1 MRLFAVF
8 GGVKKVDYLKRLLV
22 GRPLKSSEDEG
33 QSLSRFAALAMLS
46 SDALS
51 SVAYGTEQIVVVLV
65 TLSAAAIWYSLPIAA
80 VVLVLLTSL
89 ILSYRQIIH
98 AYPHGGGAY
107 VVSSENLG
115 KNAGL
120 IAGGSLLIDYMLTV
134 AVSVSAGAE
143 AITSAIPSL
152 YAHRVAISIVIV
164 LLIMLMNLR
173 GLRESAGFLMFPV
186 YTFIAVITIL
196 ILYGLFKVV
205 TGMDA
210 YQATAAPGA
219 LVPGVTIALL
229 LRAFSSGSSSLT
241 GVEAISNAVPFFKKP
256 KAKNA
261 AGTLAMMGLILGF
274 FFTGITFLN
283 YWYGIVPTTEVT
295 VLSQVG
301 SAVFGGQGIMYYLLQ
316 FSTALIL
323 AVAANTGFSAFPVL
337 AYNLAKDKYLPH
349 NYQDRGDRLGYS
361 NGIITLAL
369 GSIVLLLI
377 FQGSTERL
385 IPLYS
390 VGVFI
395 PFTLS
400 QTGMVL
406 KWRKEGKNWFR
417 KSIANIIGAVIS
429 FSIVVILFVFRLP
442 DIWPFFIIMPI
453 LMYIFYRIHTHY
465 KNVAEQLRIAN
476 DEPIKIHEYD
486 GNTVVVL
493 VGNVTQV
500 NVGALNYAQ
509 SIGDYVIAMHVSLEE
524 NEEKEKEIRAE
535 FKKHFP
541 DIRFSVV
548 RSPYRSIINPVTRY
562 VKRISKTAKERNYT
576 TTVLIPEFVPNK
588 AWKRSLHNQTALRLR
603 LKLAYRDDIIIS
615 TYNYHLKK

>member
-1 MRLFAVF
+1 M
-8 GGVKKVDYLKRLLV
+8 DYLKRLLV
-22 GRPLKSSEDEG
+22 GRPLKSSENDE
-33 QSLSRFAALAMLS
+33 QNLSRFAALAMLS

-65 TLSAAAIWYSLPIAA
+65 TLSAAAIWYSLPIAF
-80 VVLVLLTSL
+80 VVLILLASL

-120 IAGGSLLIDYMLTV
+120 IAGGSLLVDYMLTV

-143 AITSAIPSL
+143 AIASAIPAL
-152 YAHRVAISIVIV
+152 YNHRVLISVIIV
-164 LLIMLMNLR
+164 LLLMLMNLR
-173 GLRESAGFLMFPV
+173 GLRESAGLLMTPV
-186 YTFIAVITIL
+186 YSFIAVITIL
-196 ILYGLFKVV
+196 IVVGLVKIV
-205 TGMDA
+205 TG
-210 YQATAAPGA
+210 AAPLHSTAQVGA
-219 LVPGVTIALL
+219 VVPGISIALL

-256 KAKNA
+256 RAKNA

-283 YWYGIVPTTEVT
+283 YWFGIVPTAEVT

-301 SAVFGGQGIMYYLLQ
+301 EAVFGKGFMYYVLQ
-316 FSTALIL
+316 FVTALIL

-337 AYNLAKDKYLPH
+337 AYNLAKDKFLPH
-349 NYQDRGDRLGYS
+349 RYQDRGDRLGYS

-406 KWRKEGKNWFR
+406 KWRKEGAHWLR
-417 KSIANIIGAVIS
+417 KSIANIIGALIS
-429 FSIVVILFVFRLP
+429 FAIVVILFVYRLP

-453 LMYIFYRIHTHY
+453 LIYAFYKVHEHY
-465 KNVAEQLRIAN
+465 KNVAEQLRLA
-476 DEPIKIHEYD
+476 DDVELHDYA
-486 GNTVVVL
+486 GNTVIVL

-500 NVGALNYAQ
+500 NIGAINYAR

-524 NEEKEKEIRAE
+524 NEEKEREIRHE
-535 FKKHFP
+535 FREKFP
-541 DIRFSVV
+541 DVRFSVV
-548 RSPYRSIINPVTRY
+548 RSPYRSIVNPVSRY
-562 VKRISKTAKERNYT
+562 VDRVSKNAKQHNYT
-576 TTVLIPEFVPNK
+576 TTVLIPEFVPNRT
-588 AWKRSLHNQTALRLR
+588 WKRSLHNQTALRLR
-603 LKLAYRDDIIIS
+603 FRLSYRDDIIIS

>member
-1 MRLFAVF
+1 M
-8 GGVKKVDYLKRLLV
+8 DYLKRLLV
-22 GRPLKSSEDEG
+22 GRPLKSSENDD
-33 QSLSRFAALAMLS
+33 QNLSRFAALAMLS

-65 TLSAAAIWYSLPIAA
+65 TLSAAAIWYSLPIAF
-80 VVLVLLTSL
+80 VVLILLASL

-120 IAGGSLLIDYMLTV
+120 IAGGSLLVDYMLTV

-143 AITSAIPSL
+143 AIASAIPAL
-152 YAHRVAISIVIV
+152 YHHRVLISVIIV
-164 LLIMLMNLR
+164 LLLMLMNLR
-173 GLRESAGFLMFPV
+173 GLRESAGLLMVPV
-186 YTFIAVITIL
+186 YSFIAVITVL
-196 ILYGLFKVV
+196 IIVGLVKIVS
-205 TGMDA
+205 G
-210 YQATAAPGA
+210 AAPLHSTA
-219 LVPGVTIALL
+219 QVVAIVPGISVALL

-256 KAKNA
+256 RAKNA

-283 YWYGIVPTTEVT
+283 YWFGIVPTAEVT

-301 SAVFGGQGIMYYLLQ
+301 EAVFGKGIMYYVLQ
-316 FSTALIL
+316 FVTALIL

-337 AYNLAKDKYLPH
+337 AYNLAKDKFLPH
-349 NYQDRGDRLGYS
+349 RYQDRGDRLGYS
-361 NGIITLAL
+361 NGIITLSL
-369 GSIVLLLI
+369 GSIILLLI

-406 KWRKEGKNWFR
+406 KWRKEGQHWFR
-417 KSIANIIGAVIS
+417 KSIANMIGALIS
-429 FSIVVILFVFRLP
+429 FAIVLILFVYRLP

-453 LMYIFYRIHTHY
+453 LIYAFYKVHEHY
-465 KNVAEQLRIAN
+465 KNVAEQLRLV
-476 DEPIKIHEYD
+476 DDVELHEYA
-486 GNTVVVL
+486 GNTVIVL

-500 NVGALNYAQ
+500 NIGAINYAR

-524 NEEKEKEIRAE
+524 NEEKEREIRHE
-535 FKKHFP
+535 FREKFP
-541 DIRFSVV
+541 DVRFSVV
-548 RSPYRSIINPVTRY
+548 RSPYRSIVNPVSRY
-562 VKRISKTAKERNYT
+562 VDRVSKNAKEHNYT
-576 TTVLIPEFVPNK
+576 TTVLIPEFVPNRT
-588 AWKRSLHNQTALRLR
+588 WKRSLHNQTALRLR
-603 LKLAYRDDIIIS
+603 FRLSYRDDIIIS

>member
-1 MRLFAVF
+1 M
-8 GGVKKVDYLKRLLV
+8 DYLKRLLV

-80 VVLVLLTSL
+80 VVLILLTSL

-120 IAGGSLLIDYMLTV
+120 VAGGSLLIDYMLTV
-134 AVSVSAGAE
+134 AVSVSSGAE
-143 AITSAIPSL
+143 AIASAIPAL
-152 YAHRVAISIVIV
+152 YSHRVAISIVIV

-173 GLRESAGFLMFPV
+173 GLRESAGFLMMPV
-186 YTFIAVITIL
+186 YTFIAIISLL
-196 ILYGLFKVV
+196 IVYGLFKIL

-210 YQATAAPGA
+210 YHATAAPGA

-274 FFTGITFLN
+274 FFVGITFLN
-283 YWYGIVPTTEVT
+283 YWYGIVPTTKVT
-295 VLSQVG
+295 VLAQVG
-301 SAVFGGQGIMYYLLQ
+301 EAVFGHGIMFYILQ
-316 FSTALIL
+316 FATAFIL

-349 NYQDRGDRLGYS
+349 NYKDRGDRLGYS

-400 QTGMVL
+400 QTGMVK
-406 KWRKEGKNWFR
+406 KWYQEGQHWLR

-429 FSIVVILFVFRLP
+429 FSIVVILFVFRLN

-453 LMYIFYRIHTHY
+453 LIYIFYKIHTHY
-465 KNVAEQLRIAN
+465 QNVAEQLRLEN
-476 DEPIKIHEYD
+476 DKPLVLHEYA
-486 GNTVVVL
+486 GNTVIVL

-500 NVGALNYAQ
+500 NIGALNYAQ

-524 NEEKEKEIRAE
+524 NEEKEKEIQQE
-535 FKKHFP
+535 FKTHFP

-548 RSPYRSIINPVTRY
+548 RSPYRSIINPVARY
-562 VKRISKTAKERNYT
+562 VDRISKTAKERNYT
-576 TTVLIPEFVPNK
+576 TTILIPEFVPNK
-588 AWKRSLHNQTALRLR
+588 TWKRSLHNQTALRLR
-603 LKLAYRDDIIIS
+603 LKLSYRNDIVIS